1 MDKYLGG
8 EVEVVIFPP
17 WLKLLLAIIII
28 VIVTVFIFD
37 IILRNQ
43 VVKRTAQLK
52 KSEEQF
58 RLFAENVPGVVS
70 IYQWYPDGHREYIYQ
85 GPGLEKII
93 GEELAKKIDEDHDE
107 FFKLIPEEDFKAL
120 DEASVKAFKS
130 NKHVDF
136 EYRLKIDD
144 SNIKWVRTLFSMIPQ
159 KNGVILW
166 QGMIYDITERK
177 QLEENLKESENKYRS
192 LTETS
197 SDVILSLDLE
207 GKFTYISP
215 AAKKIGGYSW
225 KNLLGHP
232 FTEIVAPEYI
242 ESTLKSFK
250 MGINGKTTPLYEI
263 EILHKDGQK
272 IPVELN
278 VSNLFDIKGNVIG
291 RLAIVRDIS
300 DRKKTEEL
308 LEKSEE
314 KYHAIFE
321 ATGTATMIVCE
332 DTKIVQVNKEC
343 EIITGFAESE
353 LVGESWTK
361 FVHVED
367 LEMMLRR
374 QKARQKDAD
383 SVPNKYEVRLIDAKG
398 DIRNTIL
405 SIGMIP
411 NTKRIT
417 VSMLDITTFT
427 ANENSVYIL
436 LIEVYNF
443 HKIIYSLN
451 SVLLFYKPL

>member
-1 MDKYLGG
+1 
-8 EVEVVIFPP
+8 
-17 WLKLLLAIIII
+17 
-28 VIVTVFIFD
+28 
-37 IILRNQ
+37 
-43 VVKRTAQLK
+43 
-52 KSEEQF
+52 
-58 RLFAENVPGVVS
+58 
-70 IYQWYPDGHREYIYQ
+70 
-85 GPGLEKII
+85 
-93 GEELAKKIDEDHDE
+93 
-107 FFKLIPEEDFKAL
+107 
-120 DEASVKAFKS
+120 
-130 NKHVDF
+130 
-136 EYRLKIDD
+136 
-144 SNIKWVRTLFSMIPQ
+144 
-159 KNGVILW
+159 
-166 QGMIYDITERK
+166 
-177 QLEENLKESENKYRS
+177 
-192 LTETS
+192 
-197 SDVILSLDLE
+197 
-207 GKFTYISP
+207 
-215 AAKKIGGYSW
+215 
-225 KNLLGHP
+225 
-232 FTEIVAPEYI
+232 
-242 ESTLKSFK
+242 
-250 MGINGKTTPLYEI
+250 MGINGKTTPIYEI

-417 VSMLDITTFT
+417 VSMLDITKRKK
-427 ANENSVYIL
+427 AEEELKKKINELEIFNDATVDRELIINKLRKEINEL
-436 LIEVYNF
+436 LKKDGKKSKYDIV
-443 HKIIYSLN
+443 
-451 SVLLFYKPL
+451 